1 LSFLIRLCPHRPPDI
16 DTIYLPHTQLRDIEI
31 LAQQK
36 TEALEA
42 AGAAE
47 DETLKEIQKIL
58 YSTEVRPVCLF
69 AFFTPIAHPH
79 ADPPSILFF
88 YSLHVVPRPACG

>member
-1 LSFLIRLCPHRPPDI
+1 LCGALSHRSDI
-16 DTIYLPHTQLRDIEI
+16 DTIYLPYTQLRDIEI

-58 YSTEVRPVCLF
+58 YSTEVRPICLF

-79 ADPPSILFF
+79 ADPPSTLFF
-88 YSLHVVPRPACG
+88 YSPHVVPRPACRSCG